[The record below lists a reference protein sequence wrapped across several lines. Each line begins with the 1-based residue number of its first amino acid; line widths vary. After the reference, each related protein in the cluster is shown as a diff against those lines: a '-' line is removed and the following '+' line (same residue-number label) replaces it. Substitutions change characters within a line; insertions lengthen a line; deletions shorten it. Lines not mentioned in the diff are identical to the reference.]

1 MDNQWNAAPS
11 SGTNSDRNVH
21 VNGAD
26 KKAQSQEQQEAE
38 KHLQMR
44 VEAQEKYMRSMMEKA
59 HQALASGATWPAA
72 NEQAKISPPGRK

>member
-1 MDNQWNAAPS
+1 GAYKK
-11 SGTNSDRNVH
+11 
-21 VNGAD
+21 VNIFLCM
-26 KKAQSQEQQEAE
+26 QAE

-72 NEQAKISPPGRK
+72 DEQAKISPPGRK